1 MNAAKSKYA
10 QEESKQTE
18 TAGGRDRHTVARQG
32 AGNRCIIRLAIG
44 IYIFLLSQLF
54 FTATAS
60 GADIAGD
67 MDYSNIQKVID
78 DIMNQKDTI
87 DFGEYVG
94 SLMSG
99 KETFS
104 FTDIAGKAMQSVKG
118 ELMSNLSTFGRLLSI
133 ALIAALFTNLS
144 SAFKNS
150 QVSETGYYVAYLLLF
165 ALLITSFAAAS
176 ADASKAIGGILDFM
190 KALVPA
196 YSLSV
201 GFCTGSISSM
211 AFYEAALVIISI
223 VDLIIVKIVIP
234 MINIY
239 LIVMLV
245 NNLSR
250 EDMLSRLAGL
260 FETLIKWLLKT
271 LLAAV
276 VGFQAIQGMIF
287 PVADKVKRSA
297 LFKASEAIPG
307 IGNSIGSVTETVIG
321 AGVLLKN
328 SIGAAGLVV
337 IISICTVPFLNLA
350 AVTLIYKCAGAALQP
365 VSDKRVTECI
375 MASAR
380 SGQMLLQSMFTGAVL
395 FLLSITII
403 AVSTRGAG

>member
-1 MNAAKSKYA
+1 MEVG
-10 QEESKQTE
+10 QW
-18 TAGGRDRHTVARQG
+18 AGKKR
-32 AGNRCIIRLAIG
+32 IIKLATCML
-44 IYIFLLSQLF
+44 IFILSQLIM
-54 FTATAS
+54 TSAAS
-60 GADIAGD
+60 GAGIAED
-67 MDYSNIQKVID
+67 MDYNDIQQVID
-78 DIMNQKDTI
+78 DIMDQKDTI
-87 DFGEYVG
+87 NFEEYVG
-94 SLMSG
+94 NLMSG
-99 KETFS
+99 KEPFS
-104 FTDIAGKAMQSVKG
+104 FTDIANKAIQSVRG
-118 ELMSNLSTFGRLLSI
+118 EIKANVSTFGRLLSI
-133 ALIAALFTNLS
+133 ALIAALFTSLS

-150 QVSETGYYVAYLLLF
+150 QVSETGYYVTYLLLF
-165 ALLITSFAAAS
+165 ALLITTFAAAS
-176 ADASKAIGGILDFM
+176 ADTSKAIGGILDFM

-196 YSLSV
+196 YSLSI

-223 VDLIIVKIVIP
+223 VDLIIVKAVIP

-276 VGFQAIQGMIF
+276 VGFQAIQGMIL
-287 PVADKVKRSA
+287 PVADQVKRSA

-337 IISICTVPFLNLA
+337 IVSICAVPFLKLV

-380 SGQMLLQSMFTGAVL
+380 SGQMLLQSMFVGAVL
-395 FLLSITII
+395 FLLSIAII